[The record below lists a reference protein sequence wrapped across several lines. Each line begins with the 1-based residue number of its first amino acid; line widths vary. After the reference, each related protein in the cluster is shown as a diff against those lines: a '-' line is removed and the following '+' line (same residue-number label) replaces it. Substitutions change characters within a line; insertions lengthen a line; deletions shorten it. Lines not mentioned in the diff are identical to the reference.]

1 MAGAPPPE
9 YAATS
14 SILRGSAVS
23 ESAVAF
29 ASIAA
34 NEKNARDRTRTPEL
48 NRELHGKS
56 QSGQLRNPDQAQVV
70 GAMAI
75 QAWYRAARA
84 RAVAV
89 GDRLPET
96 VDASGLVRALP
107 RAPPP
112 LLPSRAPPPRAS
124 RASPSPPWAQQ
135 RLKSMIAALVWS
147 AATVRQTA
155 EDHHDAAAADRA
167 DAGPSAERSP

>member
-112 LLPSRAPPPRAS
+112 LLPSRAPPPRLAS
-124 RASPSPPWAQQ
+124 LPIPT
-135 RLKSMIAALVWS
+135 LG
-147 AATVRQTA
+147 
-155 EDHHDAAAADRA
+155 AAAPQKHDRCSRVVRSNRSADRR
-167 DAGPSAERSP
+167 RSPRCGSCGSR

>member
-112 LLPSRAPPPRAS
+112 LPPPRAS
-124 RASPSPPWAQQ
+124 PRASRAPHPHPGRS
-135 RLKSMIAALVWS
+135 S
-147 AATVRQTA
+147 ASKA
-155 EDHHDAAAADRA
+155 
-167 DAGPSAERSP
+167 

>member
-107 RAPPP
+107 RAPP
-112 LLPSRAPPPRAS
+112 
-124 RASPSPPWAQQ
+124 
-135 RLKSMIAALVWS
+135 
-147 AATVRQTA
+147 
-155 EDHHDAAAADRA
+155 AAAAVASLPPRLASHPGRSSASKHDRCSRVVRSNRSA
-167 DAGPSAERSP
+167 DRRRSPRCGSCGSR